1 VASPILAGLPPRWT
15 DSCGELPHR
24 NATENLTEMHRIR
37 IAGIAGLLAL
47 VVAACSSQAS
57 TTPSPSTTPIPSEP
71 PASSAAATPSA
82 AQSAGTEASASASAG
97 IPGIGDFH
105 AAPDLEATLPDQL
118 AGQPL
123 QKLSF
128 AGDAFSQMGSTR
140 DQEFKD
146 FLERL
151 NAQPEDISVAVA
163 GGEIGTNSVSVAAFR
178 VKGANG
184 DTLETEFRNSMDQ
197 DASQKLNWSDETIGG
212 KSVVTTTDP
221 ADAEQGKVYVYAKG
235 DTIFFVTSPDAS
247 IATEAI
253 TQLP

>member
-1 VASPILAGLPPRWT
+1 MLAGLPHRWT
-15 DSCGELPHR
+15 DSCGDLPVR
-24 NATENLTEMHRIR
+24 IERTETNLKMHRIR
-37 IAGIAGLLAL
+37 IVGLAGLLTI

-57 TTPSPSTTPIPSEP
+57 TTPSTSTTPIASEP
-71 PASSAAATPSA
+71 PASSPPATPSA
-82 AQSAGTEASASASAG
+82 AESQSAGASASASAG
-97 IPGIGDFH
+97 IPGIGDLH

-118 AGQPL
+118 GGQPM

-128 AGDAFSQMGSTR
+128 AGDAFSQMGSTG

-151 NAQPEDISVAVA
+151 NAQPQDISVAVA

-178 VKGANG
+178 VKGANA

-197 DASQKLNWSDETIGG
+197 DASQKLTWTDETIGG

-221 ADAEQGKVYVYAKG
+221 ADTEQGKVYVYAKG
-235 DTIFFVTSPDAS
+235 DTIFFVTSPDPS
-247 IATEAI
+247 VATEAI
-253 TQLP
+253 TKLP